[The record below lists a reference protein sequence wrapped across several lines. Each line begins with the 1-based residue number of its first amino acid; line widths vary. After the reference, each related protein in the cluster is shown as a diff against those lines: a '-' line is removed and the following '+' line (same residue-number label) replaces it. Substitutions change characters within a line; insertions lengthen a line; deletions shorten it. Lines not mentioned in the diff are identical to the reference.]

1 MKHTNVI
8 DELREI
14 AEGFETRGD
23 PLNGGWLR
31 KVADE
36 MDRLRLDKDR
46 LDWLGDPANAS
57 GLVQLPTASVER
69 HPGDLRAAIDDA
81 MAGPF
86 APAGEIGA
94 DQSEQLLDMVDA
106 EARG

>member
-1 MKHTNVI
+1 MRTETT
-8 DELREI
+8 ELREI
-14 AEGFETRGD
+14 AEWFELRGD
-23 PLNGGWLR
+23 QLNGGWLR

-36 MDRLRLDKDR
+36 MDRLRMDEVR

-81 MAGPF
+81 MARPF
-86 APAGEIGA
+86 APAGAIGA
-94 DQSEQLLDMVDA
+94 DQSERPLDMVDA